1 MTGRPA
7 RRNLLAGGLG
17 SVLSPPAVFAASP
30 SPLVQTS
37 AGPVIGVSQSGIQ
50 VFKGLRYGATTRARR
65 FRPPVSPDPWTKPW
79 LADRF
84 GPACPQSHSDEPT
97 SEDCLFLN
105 VWTPEA
111 SVNGHRPVL
120 VYIHGGEYSHGSGS
134 SPLYDGALLARE
146 QDLVVVTLNHRLN
159 IFGHLA
165 LGLISGDAQRQSGNV
180 GILDL
185 ILALNWV
192 RKEIAAFG
200 GDPACVTL
208 VGQSGGGA
216 KIATLMAMPAARGLF
231 HRAMTMS
238 GQQVTASGP
247 QIADRRARVVLDRLG
262 VAPGS
267 LADLASFPTE
277 QLIEASQAPDPT
289 LPGSLYFGPVV
300 DGVALPRHPFWPVAP
315 AQSRRIPMIIGGT
328 RDEVRIFFRSEKDR
342 IAALGWETMTSRL
355 GRELRIDCDPR
366 DVVALYRRLRPEATP
381 EDIFYSAVTD
391 SRSWRGAVLE
401 AEVRVACEAP
411 TYVYQVDFG
420 SPLEGGALK
429 ACHMIDI
436 PLIFGTTNVP
446 GALSG
451 DGPDAR
457 ALSRR
462 MRDMLGRFAWT
473 GNPNGHG
480 LPLWAPYDLQRRSTL
495 VFDAWPRL
503 LDDPRSAER
512 RFFSAFPFI
521 QRGTI

>member
-1 MTGRPA
+1 MTGHLA
-7 RRNLLAGGLG
+7 RRDVLTVGIGG
-17 SVLSPPAVFAASP
+17 VLIPTASFASGRSPV
-30 SPLVQTS
+30 VRTS
-37 AGPVIGVSQSGIQ
+37 KGPVIGASQDGVH
-50 VFKGLRYGATTRARR
+50 VFKGLRYGATTRSRR
-65 FRPPVSPDPWTKPW
+65 FRSPLEPAPWTRPV
-79 LADRF
+79 AAHSF
-84 GPACPQSHSDEPT
+84 GPACPQTHADEPT

-105 VWTPEA
+105 VWTPMAERG
-111 SVNGHRPVL
+111 GHRPVV

-146 QDLVVVTLNHRLN
+146 QDLVVVTLNHRLT
-159 IFGHLA
+159 IFGHLS
-165 LGLISGDAQRQSGNV
+165 LGLMSGQEQRVSGNV

-200 GDPACVTL
+200 GDPSCVTL

-216 KIATLMAMPAARGLF
+216 KIATLMAMPAAHGLF
-231 HRAMTMS
+231 HRVMTMS

-247 QIADRRARVVLDRLG
+247 QIADRRARIVLDRLG
-262 VAPGS
+262 VTPGS
-267 LADLASFPTE
+267 LSELDAVATE
-277 QLIEASQAPDPT
+277 KLIEASQASDPT

-300 DGVALPRHPFWPVAP
+300 DGEALPRHPFWPDAP
-315 AQSRRIPMIIGGT
+315 AQSRKIPMIIGGT

-342 IAALGWETMTSRL
+342 IAAWSWEDLTARL
-355 GRELRIDCDPR
+355 GRELRIDCDAR
-366 DVVALYRRLRPEATP
+366 DVVALYRRLRPQATP
-381 EDIFYSAVTD
+381 EDVFYAAVTD

-401 AEVRVACEAP
+401 AEARVTCEAP
-411 TYVYQVDFG
+411 TFVYQINFG

-436 PLIFGTTNVP
+436 PLIFGTTSVP

-451 DGPDAR
+451 DGDEAR

-462 MRDMLGRFAWT
+462 MRDMLGRFART
-473 GNPNGHG
+473 GNPNGPG
-480 LPLWAPYDLQRRSTL
+480 LPGWTPYDLARRSTL
-495 VFDAWPRL
+495 ILDVAPTL
-503 LDDPRSAER
+503 VDDPRSAER
-512 RFFSAFPFI
+512 RFFSTFPFI

>member
-1 MTGRPA
+1 M
-7 RRNLLAGGLG
+7 
-17 SVLSPPAVFAASP
+17 
-30 SPLVQTS
+30 
-37 AGPVIGVSQSGIQ
+37 
-50 VFKGLRYGATTRARR
+50 FKGLRYGAPTAPRR
-65 FRPPVSPDPWTKPW
+65 FRPPVAPAPWTKPVV
-79 LADRF
+79 ADRF
-84 GPACPQSHSDEPT
+84 GPACPQTHADGPT

-111 SVNGHRPVL
+111 RRGDQRPVL

-146 QDLVVVTLNHRLN
+146 QGLVVVTLNHRLN
-159 IFGHLA
+159 IFGHLS
-165 LGLISGDAQRQSGNV
+165 LGLLSSDAPRTSGNA

-192 RKEIAAFG
+192 RKEIEAFG
-200 GDPACVTL
+200 GDPSCVTL

-216 KIATLMAMPAARGLF
+216 KIATLMAMPAAQGLF

-262 VAPGS
+262 VAPTS
-267 LADLASFPTE
+267 LFDLDAVSTE
-277 QLIEASQAPDPT
+277 NLLEASQAPDPT
-289 LPGSLYFGPVV
+289 LTGSLYFGPVV
-300 DGVALPRHPFWPVAP
+300 DGVSLPRHPFWPDAP
-315 AQSRRIPMIIGGT
+315 PQSRHIPMIIGGT
-328 RDEVRIFFRSEKDR
+328 RDEVRIFFRNERER
-342 IAALGWETMTSRL
+342 IAAFGWEDMTARL

-366 DVVALYRRLRPEATP
+366 DVVALYRRLRPAGTP

-401 AEVRVACEAP
+401 AEARVACEAP
-411 TYVYQVDFG
+411 TYAYQVDFS

-451 DGPDAR
+451 DGPEAR

-462 MRDMLGRFAWT
+462 MRDLLGRFART
-473 GNPNGHG
+473 GNPNGQG
-480 LPLWAPYDLQRRSTL
+480 LPVWAPYGLDRRQTL
-495 VFDAWPRL
+495 VLDAQSRL
-503 LDDPRSAER
+503 VDDPRSAER

>member
-7 RRNLLAGGLG
+7 RRDVLAVGLG
-17 SVLSPPAVFAASP
+17 GALSPTALFAASP
-30 SPLVQTS
+30 SPIVETS
-37 AGPVIGVSQSGIQ
+37 AGPVIGVSQDNVH
-50 VFKGLRYGATTRARR
+50 VFKGVRYGATTRTRR
-65 FRPPVSPDPWTKPW
+65 FRPPVSPDPWTKPIV
-79 LADRF
+79 ADSF
-84 GPACPQSHSDEPT
+84 GPACPQTHPDEPT
-97 SEDCLFLN
+97 SEDCLFLT

-111 SVNGHRPVL
+111 RGGGRRPVL

-134 SPLYDGALLARE
+134 SSLYDGALLARE
-146 QDLVVVTLNHRLN
+146 QDMVVVTLNHRLN
-159 IFGHLA
+159 IFGHLS
-165 LGLISGDAQRQSGNV
+165 LGLMSIDAQRTSGHV

-185 ILALNWV
+185 ILALRWV

-200 GDPACVTL
+200 GDPSCVTL

-262 VAPGS
+262 VTPGS
-267 LADLASFPTE
+267 WSDLDSLSTE
-277 QLIEASQAPDPT
+277 KLIEAGQAPDPT
-289 LPGSLYFGPVV
+289 LPGAVYFGPVV
-300 DGVALPRHPFWPVAP
+300 DGISLSRHPFWPNAP
-315 AQSRRIPMIIGGT
+315 AESQHIPMIIGGT
-328 RDEVRIFFRSEKDR
+328 RDEVRIFFRNEKDR
-342 IAALGWETMTSRL
+342 IAAWGWEAMTSRL

-366 DVVALYRRLRPEATP
+366 DVVALYRRLRPDATP
-381 EDIFYSAVTD
+381 EDVFYSAVTD

-401 AEVRVACEAP
+401 AEVRAVCEAP
-411 TYVYQVDFG
+411 TYVYQVDFS
-420 SPLEGGALK
+420 SPLEGGGLK

-436 PLIFGTTNVP
+436 PLIFGTTGAP

-451 DGPDAR
+451 DGAEAR
-457 ALSRR
+457 SLSRR
-462 MRDMLGRFAWT
+462 MRDMLGRFART

-480 LPLWAPYDLQRRSTL
+480 LPPWAPYDLEKRSTL
-495 VFDAWPRL
+495 VLDAQPRL
-503 LDDPRSAER
+503 VDDPRSVER

-521 QRGTI
+521 QRGTV